1 MPKIEALAELAGYR
15 REDFSVCLGCKI
27 CGSVCTIN
35 DLSVTANPQEL
46 LMKVFLQKEL
56 KGDDPVIANCT
67 NCYNCTEACPWKIRI
82 PEVVRALRRELALE
96 SPFEKAFKA
105 SVTLL
110 GRVYEPYVL
119 LRALPFLIKE
129 GYLAYVTRWTEYIT
143 FHLPHRVKETGLL
156 QPGKDV
162 VAVREPK
169 ARDRKAKRTP

>member
-1 MPKIEALAELAGYR
+1 MPKIEAVAALAGYR

-56 KGDDPVIANCT
+56 VPDDPVIANCT

-82 PEVVRALRRELALE
+82 PEVVRALRKELALE
-96 SPFEKAFKA
+96 SPFEKAFKE
-105 SVTLL
+105 SVAML

-129 GYLAYVTRWTEYIT
+129 GYLAYVTRWTEYISV
-143 FHLPHRVKETGLL
+143 HLPHKVKETGLS
-156 QPGKDV
+156 QESKDGMNGPK
-162 VAVREPK
+162 PK
-169 ARDRKAKRTP
+169 ARDRKAKRAP